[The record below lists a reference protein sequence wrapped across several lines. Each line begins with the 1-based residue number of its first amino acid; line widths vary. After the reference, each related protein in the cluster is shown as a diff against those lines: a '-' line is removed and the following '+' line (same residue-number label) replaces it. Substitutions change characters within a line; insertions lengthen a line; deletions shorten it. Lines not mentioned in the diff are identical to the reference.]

1 MAAENPG
8 LTVISMGGM
17 GQTGPWSDF
26 VTFAPTIHALTGLT
40 YLTNPPGRHDL
51 GYGFSLTDH
60 LSGLAGAFAALEG
73 ITHRDR
79 TGEGLDIDL
88 AQYELGLGIM
98 APAYLD
104 YLANGVNPEP
114 VGNRHPFGG
123 WAPHGIY
130 PAAGDDRW
138 VAISARDDD
147 EWRAL
152 CSVMGRDELAA
163 DPRFATPDARLANQD
178 ALDDKISRWTAG
190 LDRYEVMN
198 RCQEAG
204 LPAGAVQD
212 AEDLN
217 ERDPQLAAREFFGT
231 TESANWGEYGLDRF
245 PARFNGERPP
255 VYDGVHA
262 IGEDTFAVLSEV
274 LELGDEEIAALAEEG
289 ALS

>member
-1 MAAENPG
+1 
-8 LTVISMGGM
+8 
-17 GQTGPWSDF
+17 
-26 VTFAPTIHALTGLT
+26 
-40 YLTNPPGRHDL
+40 
-51 GYGFSLTDH
+51 
-60 LSGLAGAFAALEG
+60 
-73 ITHRDR
+73 
-79 TGEGLDIDL
+79 
-88 AQYELGLGIM
+88 
-98 APAYLD
+98 
-104 YLANGVNPEP
+104 
-114 VGNRHPFGG
+114 
-123 WAPHGIY
+123 
-130 PAAGDDRW
+130 
-138 VAISARDDD
+138 
-147 EWRAL
+147 
-152 CSVMGRDELAA
+152 
-163 DPRFATPDARLANQD
+163 
-178 ALDDKISRWTAG
+178 